1 MKNGILKRGN
11 ARDGGFTLVELII
24 VIAIIAIL
32 VAVLVPNYVRYV
44 DRSRWSTDIRNCNEL
59 LDLVRTAIVDTQNQG
74 GTVNNEIITVNSG
87 GTSGLTQANNE
98 DLIKQLESLD
108 SSWNKVEVVHTKP
121 ELLPGD
127 KKPKNYNTFE
137 IEIDVTS
144 PDTRYATGT
153 WKEE

>member
-74 GTVNNEIITVNSG
+74 GTVKFE
-87 GTSGLTQANNE
+87 
-98 DLIKQLESLD
+98 
-108 SSWNKVEVVHTKP
+108 TK
-121 ELLPGD
+121 
-127 KKPKNYNTFE
+127 
-137 IEIDVTS
+137 
-144 PDTRYATGT
+144 
-153 WKEE
+153 